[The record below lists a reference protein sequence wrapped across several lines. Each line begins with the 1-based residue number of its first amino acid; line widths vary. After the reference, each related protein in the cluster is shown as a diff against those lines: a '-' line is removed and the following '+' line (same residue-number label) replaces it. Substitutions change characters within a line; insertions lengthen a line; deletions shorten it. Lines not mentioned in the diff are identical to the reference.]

1 MGTSVA
7 FFNLDD
13 DMLLVYIYTKTS
25 SQQVSCAGQQK
36 HKPRQRQ
43 RQRRV
48 GGQHHRPGQAPG
60 VFLLSEDLLSA

>member
-1 MGTSVA
+1 MGTSVV
-7 FFNLDD
+7 FFSLDD

-43 RQRRV
+43 RRV
-48 GGQHHRPGQAPG
+48 GGQHWPGKAPG